1 LSTPKQEQSPAAAQG
16 LATKEG
22 LMDLTQQQSA
32 AVRHMGSPAL
42 VVAGAGSGK
51 TRTLTAKIAHLIN
64 QGLSPERIL
73 AITFTNK
80 AADEMKNRLV
90 HITGLP
96 LYRFPWVRTYHSAC
110 LQILK
115 KHHHLIGFPSAPQI
129 YQPHQQE
136 KLVKEILI
144 RFNFDK
150 KHTRSVLYQISLAKN
165 SADPDGYYRVNPT
178 WAYTIDLAAIH
189 QAYEAALKER
199 SAVDFD
205 NILLLTRD
213 LLRDYDD
220 VAAEYRDYFSF
231 VLVDE
236 YQDTNN
242 LQEEL
247 TGLLT
252 AGGNLFCVGDDWQA
266 IYSFRG
272 SNVSHFLAFEKKY
285 PGARLFRL
293 EQNFRSADEIVQA
306 ANQIIR
312 QNENRVE
319 KQCFSQRQGGVVEL
333 HSFFNE
339 EEEAR
344 WVAAKIRR
352 LHGSGIAYNQ
362 SAVLYRTKFCS
373 LAFEQA
379 FRAWNIPYQMVGG
392 KGFFERKE
400 ILDLV
405 SYLAVAQFEKDDV
418 SLERIINI
426 PKRGVGPGTL
436 KKIAALRLD
445 GMNLLDAVRRAVHE
459 KILSPKL
466 YQTLKEFIELID
478 EIKTLPPD
486 RAIQQVVLRTGYM
499 AYLENYAKGNPRD
512 ITARQENIDQLI
524 YSASKKATLVDFLE
538 EASLIREDKEDDP
551 EAEDGLGV
559 KLSTIHASKGLE
571 YHAVF
576 VIGCEEQ
583 LFPHWKSLDSPADL
597 EEERRLMYVSMTRAE
612 RYLYLSSADCR
623 RGQYNP
629 PSRFIAEI
637 QSYQEE
643 DR

>member
-1 LSTPKQEQSPAAAQG
+1 
-16 LATKEG
+16 
-22 LMDLTQQQSA
+22 MNLTQQQSA
-32 AVRHMGSPAL
+32 AVLHMGTPAL

-51 TRTLTAKIAHLIN
+51 TRTLTAKIAHLID
-64 QGLSPERIL
+64 QGLAPERVL

-80 AADEMKNRLV
+80 AADEMKGRLV
-90 HITGLP
+90 RITGLP
-96 LYRFPWVRTYHSAC
+96 LHRFPWVRTYHSAC

-115 KHHHLIGFPSAPQI
+115 KHHRLLGFPTTPQI

-144 RFNFDK
+144 QHNFDK
-150 KHTRSVLYQISLAKN
+150 KHTRPVLYQISLAKN
-165 SADPDGYYRVNPT
+165 SADPDTYFRINPT
-178 WAYTIDLAAIH
+178 WAYTINLADMYG
-189 QAYEAALKER
+189 QYEAALKQR

-213 LLRDYDD
+213 LLRDHTE
-220 VAAEYRDYFSF
+220 VAATYRDYFSF

-247 TGLLT
+247 TSLLT
-252 AGGNLFCVGDDWQA
+252 ADGNLFCVGDDWQA

-272 SNVSHFLAFEKKY
+272 SNVRHFLDFERKY

-293 EQNFRSADEIVQA
+293 EQNFRSTDEIVQV
-306 ANQIIR
+306 ANRVIQ
-312 QNENRVE
+312 QNESRVE
-319 KQCFSQRQGGVVEL
+319 KSCFSRKQGGIVEL
-333 HSFFNE
+333 HNFYNE

-344 WVAAKIRR
+344 WVAAKIRL
-352 LHGSGIAYNQ
+352 LHRSGTPYDQ
-362 SAVLYRTKFCS
+362 LAVLYRTKFCS
-373 LAFEQA
+373 LAFEQT
-379 FRAWNIPYQMVGG
+379 FRACNIPYQMMGG

-400 ILDLV
+400 IMDLV

-418 SLERIINI
+418 SLERIVNI

-436 KKIAALRLD
+436 KKIAGLRLE
-445 GMNLLDAVRRAVHE
+445 GMSLLDAVRRALRE
-459 KILSPKL
+459 KILSAKL
-466 YQTLKEFIELID
+466 YDRLKDFIDLLD
-478 EIKTLPPD
+478 EIKALPPD
-486 RAIQQVVLRTGYM
+486 RAIQQVILRTGYM
-499 AYLENYAKGNPRD
+499 EHLENYAKGNRRD
-512 ITARQENIDQLI
+512 ITTRQENIDQLI
-524 YSASKKATLVDFLE
+524 YSASKKSTLIDFLE
-538 EASLIREDKEDDP
+538 EAALIREDKEDEEND
-551 EAEDGLGV
+551 DGLGV

-583 LFPHWKSLDSPADL
+583 LFPHWKSMDSTADL

-612 RYLYLSSADCR
+612 RCLYLSSADCR

-629 PSRFIAEI
+629 PSRFLSEI
-637 QSYQEE
+637 QSHLQ
-643 DR
+643 DAGCGLV

>member
-1 LSTPKQEQSPAAAQG
+1 
-16 LATKEG
+16 
-22 LMDLTQQQSA
+22 MNLTQQQSA
-32 AVRHMGSPAL
+32 AVLHRGSPAL

-51 TRTLTAKIAHLIN
+51 TRTLTAKIAHLIGT
-64 QGLSPERIL
+64 GLRPEHIL

-80 AADEMKNRLV
+80 AADEMKSRLV
-90 HITGLP
+90 RMTELP
-96 LYRFPWVRTYHSAC
+96 LHRFPWVRTYHSAC

-115 KHHHLIGFPSAPQI
+115 KHYHLLGFQSTPQI

-144 RFNFDK
+144 QYNFDK
-150 KHTRSVLYQISLAKN
+150 KHTRPVLYQISLAKN
-165 SADPDGYYRVNPT
+165 SADPQTYFRVNPT
-178 WAYTIDLAAIH
+178 WAYTIDLAEIYER
-189 QAYEAALKER
+189 YEATLKQR

-213 LLRDYDD
+213 LLRDHGE
-220 VAAEYRDYFSF
+220 VAAEYRDHFSF

-247 TGLLT
+247 TGLL
-252 AGGNLFCVGDDWQA
+252 ANEDNLFCVGDDWQA

-272 SNVSHFLAFEKKY
+272 SNVRHFLDFESKY

-293 EQNFRSADEIVQA
+293 EENFRSADEIVQV
-306 ANQIIR
+306 ANRIIQ

-319 KQCFSQRQGGVVEL
+319 KSCFSRKRGGIVEL
-333 HSFFNE
+333 HNFYNE

-344 WVAAKIRR
+344 WVAAKISR
-352 LHGSGIAYNQ
+352 LHQSGIPFDHL
-362 SAVLYRTKFCS
+362 AVLYRTKFCS
-373 LAFEQA
+373 LAFEQT
-379 FRAWNIPYQMVGG
+379 FRACQIPYQMMGG

-400 ILDLV
+400 ILDLL

-418 SLERIINI
+418 SLERIINT

-436 KKIAALRLD
+436 KKIAGRRLEGMSLLDALRLS
-445 GMNLLDAVRRAVHE
+445 LRE
-459 KILSPKL
+459 KIFSAKL
-466 YQTLKEFIELID
+466 YDRLRDFIDLID
-478 EIKTLPPD
+478 EIKTLSPD
-486 RAIQQVVLRTGYM
+486 QALRKVILRTGYM
-499 AYLENYAKGNPRD
+499 EYLENYANGNRRD
-512 ITARQENIDQLI
+512 IITRQENIDQLI
-524 YSASKKATLVDFLE
+524 YSASKRATLIDFLE
-538 EASLIREDKEDDP
+538 EAALIREDKED
-551 EAEDGLGV
+551 EDNADASGV

-583 LFPHWKSLDSPADL
+583 LFPHWKSMDSAADL

-612 RYLYLSSADCR
+612 RSLFISSAQCR
-623 RGQYNP
+623 RGQYNA
-629 PSRFIAEI
+629 PSRFLSEI
-637 QSYQEE
+637 QSHLQ
-643 DR
+643 DGGNG

>member
-1 LSTPKQEQSPAAAQG
+1 
-16 LATKEG
+16 
-22 LMDLTQQQSA
+22 MNLTQQQSA
-32 AVRHMGSPAL
+32 AVLHAGTPAL

-51 TRTLTAKIAHLIN
+51 TRTLTAKIAHLIGT
-64 QGLSPERIL
+64 GLHPERIL

-80 AADEMKNRLV
+80 AADEMKGRLV
-90 HITGLP
+90 RMTGLP
-96 LYRFPWVRTYHSAC
+96 LQRFPWVRTYHSAC

-115 KHHHLIGFPSAPQI
+115 KHYRLIGFAATPQI

-144 RFNFDK
+144 QRNFDK
-150 KHTRSVLYQISLAKN
+150 KHTRPVLYQISLAKN
-165 SADPDGYYRVNPT
+165 SADPHAYFRANPT
-178 WAYTIDLAAIH
+178 WAYTIDLADMYE
-189 QAYEAALKER
+189 QYEATLKQR

-213 LLRDYDD
+213 LLRDHEE
-220 VAAEYRDYFSF
+220 VAAEYRSYFSY

-247 TGLLT
+247 TGLMAT
-252 AGGNLFCVGDDWQA
+252 EGNLFCVGDDWQA

-272 SNVSHFLAFEKKY
+272 SNVRHFLDFESKY

-293 EQNFRSADEIVQA
+293 EENFRSADEIVQV
-306 ANQIIR
+306 ANQVIQ

-319 KQCFSQRQGGVVEL
+319 KSCFSRKRGGIVEL
-333 HSFFNE
+333 HSFYNE

-344 WVAAKIRR
+344 WVAAKISR
-352 LHGSGIAYNQ
+352 LHRSGTPYDHL
-362 SAVLYRTKFCS
+362 AVLYRTKFCS
-373 LAFEQA
+373 LAFEQT
-379 FRAWNIPYQMVGG
+379 FRASHIPYQMMGG

-400 ILDLV
+400 ILDLL

-436 KKIAALRLD
+436 KKIAGLRLE
-445 GMNLLDAVRRAVHE
+445 GMSLLDAVRRSIQK
-459 KILSPKL
+459 KILSAKL
-466 YQTLKEFIELID
+466 YDKLKDLIDLID

-486 RAIQQVVLRTGYM
+486 RALQQVVLRTGYIEH
-499 AYLENYAKGNPRD
+499 LENYAKGNRKD
-512 ITARQENIDQLI
+512 IITRQENIDQLI
-524 YSASKKATLVDFLE
+524 YSASKRTTLLEFLE
-538 EASLIREDKEDDP
+538 EAALIREDKEDEEND
-551 EAEDGLGV
+551 DSGGV

-583 LFPHWKSLDSPADL
+583 LFPHWKSMDSAADL

-612 RYLYLSSADCR
+612 RLLYISSANCR
-623 RGQYNP
+623 RGQYNA
-629 PSRFIAEI
+629 PSRFLSEI
-637 QSYQEE
+637 QLHLEGGH
-643 DR
+643 DF

>member
-1 LSTPKQEQSPAAAQG
+1 
-16 LATKEG
+16 
-22 LMDLTQQQSA
+22 MNLTQQQSV
-32 AVRHMGSPAL
+32 AVLHMGTPAL

-51 TRTLTAKIAHLIN
+51 TRTLTAKIAHLID
-64 QGLSPERIL
+64 QGLLPERIL

-80 AADEMKNRLV
+80 AADEMKSRLV
-90 HITGLP
+90 RLTGLP
-96 LYRFPWVRTYHSAC
+96 LHRFPWVRTYHSAC

-115 KHHHLIGFPSAPQI
+115 KHHHLLGFPTTPQI

-144 RFNFDK
+144 QHNFDK
-150 KHTRSVLYQISLAKN
+150 KHTRPVLYQISLAKN
-165 SADPDGYYRVNPT
+165 SADPDAYFRINPT
-178 WAYTIDLAAIH
+178 WAYTINLADM
-189 QAYEAALKER
+189 YEQYETALKQR

-213 LLRDYDD
+213 LLRDHAE
-220 VAAEYRDYFSF
+220 VADNYRDYFSF

-247 TGLLT
+247 TRLLT
-252 AGGNLFCVGDDWQA
+252 ADGNLFCVGDDWQA

-272 SNVSHFLAFEKKY
+272 SNVRHFLDFERKY
-285 PGARLFRL
+285 PGAKLFRL
-293 EQNFRSADEIVQA
+293 EQNFRSADEIVQV
-306 ANQIIR
+306 ANRVIQ

-319 KQCFSQRQGGVVEL
+319 KSCFSRKQGGIVEL
-333 HSFFNE
+333 HNFYNE

-344 WVAAKIRR
+344 WVAAKIRLLR
-352 LHGSGIAYNQ
+352 RSSTPYDQL
-362 SAVLYRTKFCS
+362 AVLYRTKFCS
-373 LAFEQA
+373 LAFEQT
-379 FRAWNIPYQMVGG
+379 FRAYNIPYQMMGG

-418 SLERIINI
+418 SLERIVNI
-426 PKRGVGPGTL
+426 PKRGIGPGTL
-436 KKIAALRLD
+436 KKIAGRRLE
-445 GMNLLDAVRRAVHE
+445 GMSLLDAMRRSLRE
-459 KILSPKL
+459 KILSAKL
-466 YQTLKEFIELID
+466 YDRLKDFIELLD

-486 RAIQQVVLRTGYM
+486 RAIQQVILRTGYM
-499 AYLENYAKGNPRD
+499 EHLENYAKGNRRD
-512 ITARQENIDQLI
+512 ITTRQENIDQLI
-524 YSASKKATLVDFLE
+524 YSASKKATLIDFLE
-538 EASLIREDKEDDP
+538 EAALIREDKEDEEND
-551 EAEDGLGV
+551 DGRGV

-583 LFPHWKSLDSPADL
+583 LFPHWKSMDSAADL

-612 RYLYLSSADCR
+612 RCLYLSSADFR
-623 RGQYNP
+623 RGQYNA
-629 PSRFIAEI
+629 PSRFLSEI
-637 QSYQEE
+637 QSHLQ
-643 DR
+643 D